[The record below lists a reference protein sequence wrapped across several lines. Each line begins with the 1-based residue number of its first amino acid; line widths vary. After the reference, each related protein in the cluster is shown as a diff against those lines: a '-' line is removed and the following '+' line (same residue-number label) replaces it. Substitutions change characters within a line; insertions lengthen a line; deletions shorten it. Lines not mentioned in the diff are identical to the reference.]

1 MKVESYPCP
10 LPGGAAASEYAL
22 TFDAARKCRVLIA
35 PALFDEGHKLRR
47 FTVEVMRR
55 LDGSGIDCFLP
66 DLPGCNESEQ
76 NLALIEPEDWR
87 MALEAAARHFG
98 ATHVLAIRG
107 GGLLL
112 PGKLGGWH
120 YAPVKGASLLRTMLR
135 ARILSAREAGRE
147 ETVDQLMEQ
156 GLQLGIELA
165 GYSLSGEM
173 LRQLGQL
180 VPGKQPGITT
190 IEHELIGGGAL
201 WLRAEPDEDAQ
212 QADALAAV
220 VAVALAA

>member
-1 MKVESYPCP
+1 MKVENYPCP

-22 TFDAARKCRVLIA
+22 IFDAARTCRVLIA

>member
-1 MKVESYPCP
+1 MKADSYPCP

-22 TFDAARKCRVLIA
+22 TFDAGRKSRVLIA
-35 PALFDEGHKLRR
+35 PALFGEGHKLRR

-98 ATHVLAIRG
+98 VTHVLAIRG
-107 GGLLL
+107 GGLVL

-147 ETVDQLMEQ
+147 EIVDQLTEQ
-156 GLQLGIELA
+156 GLHLGIDLV

-173 LRQLGQL
+173 VRQLGQL
-180 VPGKQPGITT
+180 IPGKQPGITV
-190 IEHELIGGGAL
+190 IEHELVGGGSL
-201 WLRAEPDEDAQ
+201 WLRAEPDEDAE

-220 VAVALAA
+220 IAVALAA